1 MLKKKRLFLLDAYA
15 LIFRG
20 YYAFINRP
28 LNNGVIETSAIFGF
42 VNSLFEILRTE
53 NPDHIAVCF
62 DKGGSIERSS
72 IYPEYKTN
80 RPPTPEGILVAVPYI
95 YKILDALK
103 IPILE
108 RFGYEADDVIGTLAQ
123 KAEKAGFRT
132 FMVTPDKD
140 FAQLVTS
147 NIWMYKPAR
156 SRGIAEIWDVEKV
169 KQNFEIEDPKQV
181 IDYLA
186 MMGDVSDNIP
196 GLPGVGTKTAKV
208 FLKTFGSLENLLK
221 NTHQL
226 RGKLKERIEANKEL
240 GLLSKKLATI
250 NINVPIDFEPEKYVI
265 TQPDYDELQQ
275 IFSELQF
282 NRLINRVSD
291 IYNNLEVAKP
301 KSTPNEPSLGK
312 QMSLF
317 DYNTPQSDESK
328 STDRPFYQSVTTP
341 KALKIL
347 ISILNKPIP
356 NQDTVEK
363 DVAIKVLV
371 DDIDP
376 LKANV
381 IGLGFCLSP
390 SIGYYVHMEDS
401 TTRTV
406 FLELLRKFFE
416 KERRR
421 IITYD
426 AKLLIKVLKCEDI
439 TLKGPFYDVMLAGYV
454 LEPGRNTKIDS
465 LSKEI
470 VKIEVKNLEE
480 VNSAGKFKI
489 NPRSLGIAQRT
500 KYVAEQADVI
510 YRMKGVLQENL
521 GEDKL
526 QRIYTDIEMPL
537 LEILS
542 EMELIGVSINP
553 NYLKEIA
560 LDLHKD
566 QLSRE
571 EKIYAIAGKKF
582 SIGSTK
588 ELGNVLF
595 ESLRISDKPKKTKT
609 GLYATNE
616 VELSKYRTTQPIVSE
631 VLDWRSTR
639 VLLNTFVEV
648 LPKQIHPRTNRV
660 HTIFDQA
667 KTSSGRLSSRYPNL
681 QNVPIRDEKGRQI
694 RKAFVPKNE
703 DYILLAA
710 DYSQIELRIMAS
722 LSDDE
727 AMMKAFWDKQDI
739 HQATAA
745 KVFGVSLE
753 NVTREQRSRA
763 KAVNF
768 GIIYGS
774 SAQGLVRQL
783 GISSA
788 EAKDLMTSYFKT
800 YPNIKKYMD
809 QLVKLT
815 REKEYAETVLGRR
828 RYFRKINSS
837 NPMVS
842 HAEAR
847 QAINMPIQGSAAD
860 IIKLAMLNVV
870 SVLKKGKYKTK
881 LLLQVHDELVFE
893 VPRDE
898 KDAVVDVIRSG
909 MESAHKLKVPLVV
922 DVGIGENWLEAH

>member
-28 LNNGVIETSAIFGF
+28 LSNGIIETSAIFGF

-62 DKGGSIERSS
+62 DKGGSVERSS
-72 IYPEYKTN
+72 MYPEYKTN
-80 RPPTPEGILVAVPYI
+80 RPPTPEGILEAVPYI
-95 YKILDALK
+95 YKILEALK

-108 RFGYEADDVIGTLAQ
+108 KFGYEADDVIGTLAQ
-123 KAEKAGFRT
+123 KAEKSGFRT
-132 FMVTPDKD
+132 YMVTPDKD

-169 KQNFEIEDPKQV
+169 KQNFEIQDPKQV

-186 MMGDVSDNIP
+186 MMGDSSDNIP

-208 FLKTFGSLENLLK
+208 FLKTYGSIENLLK

-265 TQPDYDELQQ
+265 SQPDYDELQQ

-291 IYNNLEVAKP
+291 IYSNLVVAPP
-301 KSTPNEPSLGK
+301 KSTPIEPSYGK

-317 DYNTPQSDESK
+317 DDVMPQVGQTK
-328 STDRPFYQSVTTP
+328 STGRPFYQSITTP

-347 ISILNKPIP
+347 INLLNRPNS
-356 NQDTVEK
+356 NQDTVENGI
-363 DVAIKVLV
+363 AIKVLI
-371 DDIDP
+371 DDPNP

-381 IGLGFCLSP
+381 LGLSFCFSRY
-390 SIGYYVHMEDS
+390 IGYYVHMDDP

-406 FLELLRKFFE
+406 YLELLRNFFE
-416 KERRR
+416 TGKRT
-421 IITYD
+421 IVTYD
-426 AKLLIKVLKCEDI
+426 AKLLIKVLRMADI
-439 TLKGPFYDVMLAGYV
+439 TIKGPFYDVMLAGYV
-454 LEPGRNTKIDS
+454 LDPGRNTKIDA
-465 LSKEI
+465 LSNEI
-470 VKIEVKNLEE
+470 VNMEVKNLEE
-480 VNSAGKFKI
+480 VNSSGKFKI
-489 NPRSLGIAQRT
+489 DPKGLSILQRT
-500 KYVAEQADVI
+500 KYVVEQADAI
-510 YRMKGVLQENL
+510 FRMERVLKENL
-521 GEDKL
+521 KGNKL
-526 QRIYTDIEMPL
+526 QKIYTDIELPI
-537 LEILS
+537 LEVLS
-542 EMELIGVSINP
+542 EMELIGVSINTDH
-553 NYLKEIA
+553 LKEIA
-560 LDLHKD
+560 LDLNKD
-566 QLSRE
+566 QYKRE
-571 EKIYAIAGKKF
+571 EKIYAEAGKKF

-588 ELGNVLF
+588 ELGNILF
-595 ESLRISDKPKKTKT
+595 ESLRISEKPKKTKT

-616 VELSKYRTTQPIVSE
+616 TELSKYRTTQPIVSE

-639 VLLNTFVEV
+639 VLLNTFVEA
-648 LPKQIHPRTNRV
+648 LPNQINSRTNRV
-660 HTIFDQA
+660 HTVFEQA
-667 KTSSGRLSSRYPNL
+667 KTSSGRLSSRDPNL

-694 RKAFVPKNE
+694 RKAFVPKSE

-727 AMMKAFWDKQDI
+727 VMMKAFWDKQDI

-745 KVFGVSLE
+745 KVFGVPLE
-753 NVTREQRSRA
+753 QVTKEQRSKA

-783 GISSA
+783 GISSK
-788 EAKDLMTSYFKT
+788 EAKDIMNSYFET

-837 NPMVS
+837 NPIVS

-860 IIKLAMLNVV
+860 IIKLAMLKVLNV
-870 SVLKKGKYKTK
+870 LEKKNYKTK
-881 LLLQVHDELVFE
+881 LLLQVHDELIFE

-898 KDAVVDVIRSG
+898 KDLVIEVIRFE
-909 MESAHKLKVPLVV
+909 MESAFKLKVPLIV